1 MVIFL
6 KSVEPIRSD
15 QILALQAL
23 ISKPRPWLKIV
34 GLLQVRDP
42 LRNIGQGVLPLEN
55 FTKVDANVA
64 F

>member
-34 GLLQVRDP
+34 LQVRDP

-55 FTKVDANVA
+55 FTKVDANGA